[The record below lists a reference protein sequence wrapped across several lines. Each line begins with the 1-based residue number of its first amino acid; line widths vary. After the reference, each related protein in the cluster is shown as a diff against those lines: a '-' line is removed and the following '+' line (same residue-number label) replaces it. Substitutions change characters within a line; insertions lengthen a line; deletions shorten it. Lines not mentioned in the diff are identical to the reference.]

1 MEGVGQ
7 REVAL
12 QPEGQPGGLL
22 PVWHSLPQPEGHL
35 DLRPVS

>member
-1 MEGVGQ
+1 MEAGAGGGAQ

-22 PVWHSLPQPEGHL
+22 PVWHSPP
-35 DLRPVS
+35 ST